1 MFKYINDIELSADW
15 CFLLRTQ
22 WFLKMVP
29 NQVTLYLIKSN
40 VKKKNFINYENGKKL
55 YTEFKVVCKELK
67 QIQYAILM
75 CVVHFFKNE
84 I

>member
-1 MFKYINDIELSADW
+1 M
-15 CFLLRTQ
+15 
-22 WFLKMVP
+22 KM
-29 NQVTLYLIKSN
+29 
-40 VKKKNFINYENGKKL
+40 GKKL

-67 QIQYAILM
+67 QIQYAAILM